1 VVALATIGL
10 TAAAPQN
17 QPLFA
22 FAVNNASTFWMQGLA
37 GTLQAGKDFNVKV
50 EFYMTPNIERFSSG
64 PAARI
69 GGDARPR
76 RRFAV
81 LDEAGMVASSYGF
94 SVSVRIRGEPRRRF
108 LDCSG
113 WGSGDGY

>member
-1 VVALATIGL
+1 MKGI
-10 TAAAPQN
+10 
-17 QPLFA
+17 
-22 FAVNNASTFWMQGLA
+22 
-37 GTLQAGKDFNVKV
+37 K
-50 EFYMTPNIERFSSG
+50 PNIERFSSG

-94 SVSVRIRGEPRRRF
+94 SVSVRILGEP
-108 LDCSG
+108 
-113 WGSGDGY
+113 